1 MPFYTFTISN
11 LVILCLH
18 LVPSLVHFTISFP
31 STSNWLPLLSVL
43 TFLLAPLPNAI
54 CKRAS
59 SSSRDFL
66 SDDSDRGILDAG
78 YFVTSFLVVSGIAL
92 PIVLNHSAI
101 ITDLALILSLCGGIL
116 IYITILGYQHFF
128 VDQPYETY

>member
-1 MPFYTFTISN
+1 MANSAGMKTIILLAFLLASGI
-11 LVILCLH
+11 LSVILSCALGN
-18 LVPSLVHFTISFP
+18 
-31 STSNWLPLLSVL
+31 NWLPLLSVL